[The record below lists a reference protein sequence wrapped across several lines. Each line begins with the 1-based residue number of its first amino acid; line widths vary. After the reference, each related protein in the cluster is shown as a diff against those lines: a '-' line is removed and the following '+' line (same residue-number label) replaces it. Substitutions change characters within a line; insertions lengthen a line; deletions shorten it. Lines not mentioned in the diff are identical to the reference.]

1 MKLFLLISG
10 LVVGAVLST
19 AAEPVVIDGIE
30 SVVSSRVVTHSEVVD
45 YSRPALEALHN
56 QYGDQPDVFEDK
68 SKATMADSLEQLVE
82 RELILRS
89 FDTEG
94 YKLPDSVV
102 DELVQDRIRES
113 FYNDR
118 VTFIKTIQAQ
128 GLTVEQFRKQ
138 VREQYIEAALR
149 NQNVQREIII
159 SPTKV
164 VDYYQTH
171 QDSFKLEDQVKLR
184 MIVLNKSS
192 ADDTNTVRFAHE
204 IQAKLKEG
212 ATFAEMATIY
222 SQGSQAHQG
231 GVWDWVET
239 SKLRPELAAV
249 AATLAPGHTS
259 DIIDTADTVYLM
271 LVEDKLAAH
280 AKPLTEVRNDIEKTL
295 RVQEQ
300 AKLQTQW
307 IEGLK
312 KKTFIRYF

>member
-1 MKLFLLISG
+1 MKLFYFIPG
-10 LVVGAVLST
+10 LTVVAVLS
-19 AAEPVVIDGIE
+19 AGAEPAVVDGIKG
-30 SVVSSRVVTHSEVVD
+30 VVSSSVVTFSEVED
-45 YSRPALEALHN
+45 YSRPAADALRR
-56 QYGDQPDVFEDK
+56 QYGDQPDIFQ
-68 SKATMADSLEQLVE
+68 SKLNDTLNDSLNQLVE
-82 RELILRS
+82 NALILRS

-94 YKLPDSVV
+94 YKLPDAVV
-102 DELVQDRIRES
+102 DELVQERIRER
-113 FYNDR
+113 FGDR
-118 VTFIKTIQAQ
+118 VTFMKTLQAQ

-138 VREQYIEAALR
+138 VRDQYIEAALR
-149 NQNVQREIII
+149 NQNVQKEIFV
-159 SPTKV
+159 SPYQIEK
-164 VDYYQTH
+164 YYQANP
-171 QDSFKLEDQVKLR
+171 DEFRVEDQIKLR
-184 MIVLNKSS
+184 MIVLAKS
-192 ADDTNTVRFAHE
+192 APDDTNTLKLARE

-259 DIIDTADTVYLM
+259 DIIDTADSVYLM